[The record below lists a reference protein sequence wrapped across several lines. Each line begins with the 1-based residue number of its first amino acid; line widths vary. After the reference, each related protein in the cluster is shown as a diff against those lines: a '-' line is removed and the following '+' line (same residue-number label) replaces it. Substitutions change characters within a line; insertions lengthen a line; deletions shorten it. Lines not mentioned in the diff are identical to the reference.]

1 MYPFLRIVRRCG
13 LRDVWIRNIFL
24 PKEVGFLFAG
34 IKRMV
39 SSTARSMRSL
49 APETTLLYAKQWAA
63 AAGISEVREITDLDI
78 LGVPVY
84 VSVRPQ
90 ARGEAFTFGKGLRS
104 VDAEVGAYMEALEF
118 FFAEPGIGRVSTS
131 WGCARDVAGQEHADD
146 AILDF
151 VPLLQREIDL
161 DGSLLLASVRNLE
174 SGDECVIP
182 AELIYYPAPDVGQSL
197 FGSSTNGLASG
208 NSLLEASIQ
217 ALLELIER
225 DIWSFEF
232 VRGASK
238 LVEAASLPDDVRE
251 IVERAERNGL
261 QLKVRTIPNDY
272 GMPFFAAFVF
282 NLNNPSRKAFN
293 GGWACDLDRDR
304 ALVRAV
310 TEAAQSR
317 VAFIHGGRKVPK
329 SRAAGSGLDAQQR
342 EAKLV
347 RQHMLGVS
355 DSRKQTLL
363 TDIPDLAV
371 ASTLQQKLDAVIERL
386 RRVLQEPIYRVVFT
400 PPESPLQVVRVVV
413 PLLENL
419 KETRVRVGRRL
430 KATIDALGAQ
440 AA

>member
-1 MYPFLRIVRRCG
+1 
-13 LRDVWIRNIFL
+13 
-24 PKEVGFLFAG
+24 
-34 IKRMV
+34 
-39 SSTARSMRSL
+39 MRSV
-49 APETTLLYAKQWAA
+49 APETTLLYAKQLAA
-63 AAGISEVREITDLDI
+63 TAGISEVRDITDLDV

-90 ARGEAFTFGKGLRS
+90 ARGEAFTFGKGLRR

-118 FFAEPGIGRVSTS
+118 FFAEPGIGRVSTR
-131 WGCARDVAGQEHADD
+131 WGSARDVVGQERADD

-151 VPLLQREIDL
+151 VPLLQREVDL
-161 DGSLLLASVRNLE
+161 DGSLLLASVRDLE
-174 SGDECVIP
+174 SGHECAIP

-208 NSLLEASIQ
+208 NSLLEASLQ

-232 VRGASK
+232 VRCGSK
-238 LVEAASLPDDVRE
+238 LVEARSLPDDVRE
-251 IVERAERNGL
+251 IIERAERNGL
-261 QLKVRTIPNDY
+261 QLKVRTISNDY

-282 NLNNPSRKAFN
+282 DLNSPSRKTFN

-304 ALVRAV
+304 ALGRAV

-317 VAFIHGGRKVPK
+317 VAFIHGGRKVPT
-329 SRAAGSGLDAQQR
+329 SRAAGFAFDANQR
-342 EAKLV
+342 EEKLV

-355 DSRKQTLL
+355 DPRQQMLL
-363 TDIPDLAV
+363 TDILDLAV
-371 ASTLQQKLDAVIERL
+371 AGTLQQKLDAVIERL

-400 PPESPLQVVRVVV
+400 APESPLQVVRVVV

-419 KETRVRVGRRL
+419 KETRVRLGRRL
-430 KATIDALGAQ
+430 RATIEAFGAQ

>member
-1 MYPFLRIVRRCG
+1 
-13 LRDVWIRNIFL
+13 
-24 PKEVGFLFAG
+24 
-34 IKRMV
+34 MV
-39 SSTARSMRSL
+39 SSSAQSMRSL
-49 APETTLLYAKQWAA
+49 APETTLLYARQLAA
-63 AAGISEVREITDLDI
+63 TAGISEVTDITDLDV

-84 VSVRPQ
+84 VSVRAQ
-90 ARGEAFTFGKGLRS
+90 ARGEAVTFGKGLRR

-118 FFAEPGIGRVSTS
+118 FFAEPGIGSVSTR
-131 WGCARDVAGQEHADD
+131 WGSARDVAGHERAVD

-151 VPLLQREIDL
+151 VPLLQREVDL
-161 DGSLLLASVRNLE
+161 DGPLLLAAVRDLE
-174 SGDECVIP
+174 SGNECAIP
-182 AELIYYPAPDVGQSL
+182 AELIYCPAPDVGQSL

-208 NSLLEASIQ
+208 NSVVEATIQ

-238 LVEAASLPDDVRE
+238 LVEAASLPDYVRE
-251 IVERAERNGL
+251 IVERAEHNGL
-261 QLKVRTIPNDY
+261 QLKIRTIPNDY

-282 NLNNPSRKAFN
+282 DLNNPSRKTFN
-293 GGWACDLDRDR
+293 GGWACDLDRER

-317 VAFIHGGRKVPK
+317 VAFIHGARKVPTP
-329 SRAAGSGLDAQQR
+329 AASDFAVD
-342 EAKLV
+342 EVKLV

-355 DSRKQTLL
+355 DSRQQMLL

-371 ASTLQQKLDAVIERL
+371 AGALEQKLDAVIERL
-386 RRVLQEPIYRVVFT
+386 RHVVQQPIYRVVFT
-400 PPESPLQVVRVVV
+400 PPDSPLQVVRVVV

-419 KETRVRVGRRL
+419 KETRVRVGHRL
-430 KATIDALGAQ
+430 KATIDSVGAQ

>member
-1 MYPFLRIVRRCG
+1 
-13 LRDVWIRNIFL
+13 
-24 PKEVGFLFAG
+24 
-34 IKRMV
+34 
-39 SSTARSMRSL
+39 MRSL
-49 APETTLLYAKQWAA
+49 APETTLLYAKQCAA
-63 AAGISEVREITDLDI
+63 TAGISKVTEITDLDV

-84 VSVRPQ
+84 VSVRPH
-90 ARGEAFTFGKGLRS
+90 ARGEAFTFGKGLRR

-118 FFAEPGIGRVSTS
+118 YFAEPEIGCISTH
-131 WGCARDVAGQEHADD
+131 WGSARDIAGHERADD

-151 VPLLQREIDL
+151 VPLLQREVDL
-161 DGSLLLASVRNLE
+161 DGSLLLASAQDLE
-174 SGDECVIP
+174 SGAGCSIP
-182 AELIYYPAPDVGQSL
+182 AELVFYPAPDVGQRL

-208 NSLLEASIQ
+208 NSLLEATIQ

-232 VRGASK
+232 VRPASK
-238 LVEAASLPDDVRE
+238 LVEPASLPDDLRE

-282 NLNNPSRKAFN
+282 DLNNPSRRTFN

-329 SRAAGSGLDAQQR
+329 PQAAGSALEAQQR
-342 EAKLV
+342 EAKRV

-355 DSRKQTLL
+355 DTQHQVLL
-363 TDIPDLAV
+363 TDIPDVAV
-371 ASTLQQKLDAVIERL
+371 AGDLQQKLDAVIERL
-386 RRVLQEPIYRVVFT
+386 RRVVKEPIYRVVFT
-400 PPESPLQVVRVVV
+400 PPESPVQVVRVVV

-430 KATIDALGAQ
+430 KAAIDALGAQ

>member
-1 MYPFLRIVRRCG
+1 
-13 LRDVWIRNIFL
+13 
-24 PKEVGFLFAG
+24 
-34 IKRMV
+34 
-39 SSTARSMRSL
+39 MRTI
-49 APETTLLYAKQWAA
+49 APETTLLYARQCAA
-63 AAGISEVREITDLDI
+63 TAGISEVRDITDFDI

-90 ARGEAFTFGKGLRS
+90 ARADVFTFGKGLRR
-104 VDAEVGAYMEALEF
+104 VDAQVGAYMEALEF
-118 FFAEPGIGRVSTS
+118 FYAEPGIGNVSTH
-131 WGCARDVAGQEHADD
+131 WGTARNVAGQERADD
-146 AILDF
+146 AVLDF

-161 DGSLLLASVRNLE
+161 DGPLLLASARNLS
-174 SGDECVIP
+174 SGDECAIP
-182 AELIYYPAPDVGQSL
+182 AELIFYPAPEVGQSI

-208 NSLLEASIQ
+208 NSVLEATFQ

-232 VRGASK
+232 VRAASK
-238 LVEAASLPDDVRE
+238 LVVPQSLPDEVRE
-251 IVERAERNGL
+251 IIERAERHGL
-261 QLKVRTIPNDY
+261 HVKVRTIPNDY

-282 NLNNPSRKAFN
+282 DLNNPSRKTFN
-293 GGWACDLDRDR
+293 GGWACDLDRQR

-329 SRAAGSGLDAQQR
+329 SRGTSSAANGQQK
-342 EAKLV
+342 ETQLV
-347 RQHMLGVS
+347 HRQMLAVS
-355 DSRKQTLL
+355 DPHQQTLL
-363 TDIPDLAV
+363 TDIPDLAF
-371 ASTLQQKLDAVIERL
+371 AGNLQQQLDAVLERL
-386 RRVLQEPIYRVVFT
+386 RCVVQAPIYRVVFT

-430 KATIDALGAQ
+430 KAAVDALGTQ